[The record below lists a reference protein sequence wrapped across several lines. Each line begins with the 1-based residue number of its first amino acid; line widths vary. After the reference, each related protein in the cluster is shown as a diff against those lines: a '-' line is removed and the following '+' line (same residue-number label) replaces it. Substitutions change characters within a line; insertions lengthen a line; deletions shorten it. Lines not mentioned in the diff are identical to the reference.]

1 MILNGL
7 NDEGAVGDNA
17 GMNDPQPIDPRRRI
31 RELLAIPDRD
41 RTDAEWDELNE
52 LEIRT
57 APGNREVPER
67 SQDKRFNQPSPG
79 HQKRQDRKPE
89 RKSSNGPNTPRSEA
103 RPQQE
108 QRQDGKPQEN
118 RNQEGRSD
126 GRPPRRQHRRPK
138 RTSGNNSGNGGAAG
152 NNGAGSND
160 SGNAGSGEGSAP
172 AA

>member
-7 NDEGAVGDNA
+7 NDNGPVGDND

-67 SQDKRFNQPSPG
+67 SQDKRFNAPSPG
-79 HQKRQDRKPE
+79 HQKRQDRKQE
-89 RKSSNGPNTPRSEA
+89 RKSPNAANGRSDG
-103 RPQQE
+103 RQQE
-108 QRQDGKPQEN
+108 QRQEVKPQEN
-118 RNQEGRSD
+118 RNQE

-138 RTSGNNSGNGGAAG
+138 RNPGNGTGGGTPGNGGAA
-152 NNGAGSND
+152 NGGP
-160 SGNAGSGEGSAP
+160 SGGGGGEGGSP
-172 AA
+172 A

>member
-1 MILNGL
+1 MRGRRTVARRNTFNSL
-7 NDEGAVGDNA
+7 NDGAPVGDNDD
-17 GMNDPQPIDPRRRI
+17 MNDPQPIDPRRRI

-67 SQDKRFNQPSPG
+67 SQDKRFNQPAPG
-79 HQKRQDRKPE
+79 HAKRQDRKQD
-89 RKSSNGPNTPRSEA
+89 RKNPNGGGNVPRA
-103 RPQQE
+103 QE
-108 QRQDGKPQEN
+108 PRQEIKPQEN
-118 RNQEGRSD
+118 RSQEGRND

-138 RTSGNNSGNGGAAG
+138 RSTGNSSGNGGPA
-152 NNGAGSND
+152 
-160 SGNAGSGEGSAP
+160 NAGGSGGGSEGGAP

>member
-7 NDEGAVGDNA
+7 NDEGAVGDNV

-67 SQDKRFNQPSPG
+67 AQDKRFNQPSPG
-79 HQKRQDRKPE
+79 HPKRQDRKQE
-89 RKSSNGPNTPRSEA
+89 RKNSNGAINPRPEA
-103 RPQQE
+103 RSLE
-108 QRQDGKPQEN
+108 QRQEAKPQEN
-118 RNQEGRSD
+118 RNQEGRND

-138 RTSGNNSGNGGAAG
+138 RTPGSNGGNGGAVG
-152 NNGAGSND
+152 GNGAGNGG
-160 SGNAGSGEGSAP
+160 SGNVGGGDGSVP